1 MWRLHSEQR
10 VNEEGVAYTAYGFI
24 CGECCISD
32 FSSVREET
40 EHFIEALNRNEVSPL
55 HIYEVIEDHFAEV

>member
-10 VNEEGVAYTAYGFI
+10 VNEEGVAYIAYGFI

-40 EHFIEALNRNEVSPL
+40 EHFIEVLNRNEVSPL